1 MCGIGSAQVK
11 EVVSIQRKIFNYRKA
26 RMMAA
31 MLAMGAATF
40 ASGGFFFS
48 EGPALARSERVQ
60 SAAVPVPALPNSSP
74 GTLPGIQQFSF
85 ADLVERV
92 TPAVVSVHVDVE
104 SGIQPNT
111 MPAFPPSPYGNFRA
125 PRTFSQ
131 AAGSGF
137 IVDSSGYIV
146 TNKHV
151 VESARRITI
160 TLSDQREFEAR
171 LVGVDTDTDVALLKV
186 EANNLPAVVLG
197 DDRRLRVGDWVIAV
211 GNPFNLGGTVT
222 AGIVSSI
229 GRDIGNGPYT
239 DYIQIDAPINR
250 GNSGGPTFDISGR
263 VVGMNTAIVS
273 PSGGSVGI
281 GFAVPAGTIQNI
293 VDQLKT
299 TGSVNRGWLG
309 VQVQD
314 FTPGLTSSL
323 RPSDVKGAIVADVVA
338 GSPAQRAGFVQ
349 GDVVVAFNG
358 IAVADSK
365 TLTRQVAALKAGQT
379 ASFTVLRNGARHTLT
394 ATIQKRDLS
403 G

>member
-1 MCGIGSAQVK
+1 MCGIGSPQVE
-11 EVVSIQRKIFNYRKA
+11 EVVSTERKSFSSHKA

-31 MLAMGAATF
+31 MLAMGAA
-40 ASGGFFFS
+40 AFFS
-48 EGPALARSERVQ
+48 EGPTLARSEGLQ
-60 SAAVPVPALPNSSP
+60 SVAAPIPALPNSSP
-74 GTLPGIQQFSF
+74 GLIPGSF

-92 TPAVVSVHVDVE
+92 SPAVVSVHVDVE
-104 SGIQPNT
+104 SSVQPNA
-111 MPAFPPSPYGNFRA
+111 MPAFPPSPYRNFRA

-160 TLSDQREFEAR
+160 TMSDQREFEAR
-171 LVGVDTDTDVALLKV
+171 LVGADTDTDVALLKV
-186 EANNLPAVVLG
+186 EAINLPTVVLG
-197 DDRRLRVGDWVIAV
+197 GDRRLRVGDWVIAV

-263 VVGMNTAIVS
+263 VVGMNTAIFS

-281 GFAVPAGTIQNI
+281 GFAVSASTIQNV

-299 TGSVNRGWLG
+299 TGSVDRGWLG
-309 VQVQD
+309 VQIQD
-314 FTPGLTSSL
+314 ITPELPSSL
-323 RPSDVKGAIVADVVA
+323 RSSDVRGAVVADVVV
-338 GSPAQRAGFVQ
+338 GSPAQRAGFVP
-349 GDVVVAFNG
+349 GDVVVALNG
-358 IAVADSK
+358 INVADSK
-365 TLTRQVAALKAGQT
+365 ALTRQVATLKAGQT
-379 ASFTVLRNGARHTLT
+379 ASFTVLRNGTRHTLT